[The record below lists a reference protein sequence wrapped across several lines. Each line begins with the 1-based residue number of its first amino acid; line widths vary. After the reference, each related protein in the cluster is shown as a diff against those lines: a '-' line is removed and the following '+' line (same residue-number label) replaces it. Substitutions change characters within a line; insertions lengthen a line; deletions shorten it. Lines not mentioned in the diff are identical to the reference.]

1 MNINCVYYRAT
12 WKLIL
17 QRPVIIYRLLFRFQ
31 FSRNT
36 SFQSIPYNKWFFT
49 ISIFPRISP
58 WISQLWIS
66 LYNRLPSPPA
76 LLFLHW
82 ARRGRRGSVEWIY
95 PDRQPLTRWIMAAV
109 TRRAILDKARPTS
122 VTRLL
127 NTAHKARLS
136 IFLPLPWALGGRY
149 SRYSDCSKKK
159 KKGKRKKKKRKSS
172 RPSLNTV

>member
-159 KKGKRKKKKRKSS
+159 KKGKRKKKKKKK
-172 RPSLNTV
+172 